1 MSNYLD
7 LLQQYA
13 FGTPSNV
20 PTVPTQQAQTVPTDE
35 AAYRIAAAR
44 TNGTGSSIT
53 DPTERDMIDLTTAEL
68 VAKYGLD
75 AIGMINSRSTG
86 NARYVRDRFDNG
98 PQGAFDGVST
108 VARGFGNSVGGIA
121 ALGLGLVND
130 DAGAWASEKLGEAN
144 AWVDEN
150 QSPSLKARRQA
161 NRVSNALTSEDN
173 KAIYDQEKQTDGTF
187 VAGLRRIGRDA
198 MSSVGNAID
207 DPVMLSEG
215 VLDAT
220 GSLLAGGPIAK
231 GAAVVGKVAV
241 GQLLKRGVI
250 AEAAAL
256 KASKFGAKI
265 TMPTTIGAMEAGGT
279 YTQTVQQV
287 MSMSHEG
294 LMRTSE
300 DYRGLI
306 EDGWN
311 PEDAKTEIATS
322 AGLTAAAIQFPVAA
336 ATGTLVSK
344 FEANPFKGVGS
355 ALGVA
360 KNSASEAIEEAIQSG
375 SGAAAGNFGVSAFAD
390 PNQDMLAGV
399 GEQAGLGGLFGSM
412 SAGVAQG
419 PSAAFDTALGAAKLG
434 VRAAVETGTAIT
446 GFAKS
451 KVNRITEEAEASSP
465 ISNQAVSASVKE
477 ALSREQE
484 LNAQVQADID
494 AGVYTPEQG
503 QDVLARMG
511 KLHETMKMDP
521 TELDDLPIDPVVKS
535 MIASADDRFDALNLA
550 SAVAKDTSKK
560 MPTRI
565 GAAIFINNTLERV
578 GGQIINDLNEAYD
591 PLPDENPVT
600 DTLRGYEGILVALS
614 QDPALVEARQVAQ
627 SYVQKLK
634 AESVSA
640 QAIETEDGQT
650 AAKAVASV
658 AQSNPESVPAELA
671 GLVLEQYRLGKVKL
685 SDGQA
690 KSLESVDTISRAGE
704 TYKLRAK
711 KLDLPEK
718 KLSLTDI
725 VSGQITNS
733 GTDNPD
739 GTRSAAGHVKYVM
752 QAVNAG
758 NTALAADRL
767 KRMMAF
773 SQHMQ
778 NKLVALN
785 QSFQS
790 GTASKSNLTK
800 YQALSP
806 SGAFQESL
814 TGVWLNPKAGPS
826 VALAQRISLDAEILG
841 TMANELALSMPA
853 LGVNPIELGSLPAEL
868 EGPAEVVARRF
879 RKGLATVEPVV
890 EPVAEPIPTP
900 TPVKPV
906 ATEPVKVDPV
916 VEAKPKT
923 TVKAENKATEAVDE
937 PTKPEPVTNIRGSK
951 LDAEWTAFTKESGT
965 LGIPRGD
972 MPQIPRDS
980 RGALT
985 NFLAARGIDSVEE
998 TVRADSLKPTQAEFS
1013 EARVERSGKSE
1024 SGRAILVSKDDHV
1037 VDGHHQWMFLR
1048 DLGADIRVIR
1058 LDAPIRDLIRIIKEM
1073 PSVTTSET
1081 KPVERPEEKS
1091 QAPAEIT
1098 TTQRETEP
1106 APKTEPEIVE
1116 PQTMEQAF
1124 PDLYDPKDGPVRNW
1138 FRQAYKL
1145 SKTPISKLFGLESP
1159 AAFISGALKSQEAF
1173 IEALGKVTD
1182 KTLTADLVEAYNT
1195 YLGNSSAIADRMNT
1209 RLANL
1214 LKRPLNKNTT
1224 KTFAD
1229 ALVDGFDGDNEVN
1242 GFPRGKVLNL
1252 VEQQED
1258 GSFQYNAKLMEA
1270 AILAGLQWV
1279 VSASSRTRVYD
1290 AEGVAKLLGIS
1301 EADAAEYVDWF
1312 KNGVWTTD
1320 AKRTLAAMIIKYW
1333 GVSPNAN
1340 APQGYVLGIAEGMA
1354 AEVIRGLEATG
1365 MITDTSD
1372 NIAGKTMSRLLFN
1385 ADKEAL
1391 YKDLSA
1397 FPSAI
1402 EDLVL
1407 IEREDTYYIG
1417 QAPDRVPA
1425 NQLHGS
1431 PVPLQ
1436 QQTQDAVK
1444 AAQETPYQLNLSML
1458 SLVESL
1464 GAKGVEFLWGKGNP
1478 TGTGINV
1485 NTAKTITGF
1494 NRTITAAHGHLM
1506 NLVSE
1511 LRNRADTLD
1520 ENLDDQK
1527 VYFRYG
1533 VSSVGRLQMQGRAN
1547 PQASKLIREVLLPTW
1562 STLDL
1567 SRTSNPDYQGFMLAI
1582 AQHLGIK
1589 VHKTKVINGNRTA
1602 VDDVQDELGSKYAE
1616 VVEMLSVWDLANE
1629 SDAPLDLEQKE
1640 LQLIKDTLGNDLSV
1654 AAVHSLLEYARYLNA
1669 AEKSSF
1675 RTGLYIEADGVT
1687 DGPVNALINLVAGR
1701 FSDSW
1706 LDLMNRGG
1714 MYLGRAQVSLNDYV
1728 NRGKEES
1735 QDLYQL
1741 TTNYLY
1747 DHLGGV
1753 ARKLG
1758 ENDDAWALNDSL
1770 RVLMSDL
1777 LPDLEINANGDIEF
1791 KRGIAKN
1798 PLTVTVYGSG
1808 VNGIAS
1814 KLTAQIIEELYSRL
1828 SAGNPPGA
1836 DTRKALKLLT
1846 TMAMDKPEFDLEVK
1860 KFSYKEIN
1868 LNTGTGEDFTL
1879 TAFMKKNL
1887 QQNVL
1892 HLFATPLTSAV
1903 KEIMGDALETAKLL
1917 QQATNIQSIYLK
1929 HNYRT
1934 AIADALAAKDGK
1946 DGTLASDFLSKAELD
1961 GIFQKLIKDHP
1972 MIDTGSQVIW
1982 VGGSANADVETS
1994 AFGSDVDD
2002 KMSSPGYA
2010 FGPTSAGVSGIP
2022 YIVISTG
2029 DGQMILNALTGE
2041 DAPQGI
2047 LPVFDGINMKLDTYV
2062 QDSIQINKAVYDG
2075 WMKNPIRAV
2084 EQSFSK
2090 FLELSGSSMND
2101 DAADDVRR
2109 ELWRSVMF
2117 LKDEAPTPEGL
2128 PLGNIADIQKKLAY
2142 VAGSLDARKAVL
2154 AKLNMSVDHMASA
2167 SAPYVKSDGV
2177 ELPADPKARLEMINQ
2192 MYEEELAKQPKNEG
2206 VSFRPV
2212 ADSTN
2217 ENIDNFLKGI
2227 RKKDQTGVTVLD
2239 RTSILRHID
2248 KLNVPSAQVELIRGA
2263 ARSLSSKDWKVV
2275 HGTAEQL
2282 MDYARENGIKLPTN
2296 WTGNDGLTLP
2306 GSKTVF
2312 LISANSET
2320 LTHELIHAATVGEVY
2335 EHYSMDPKAERTK
2348 PEGIRADAIRR
2359 MEVLMDEF
2367 MGIDLSKVKDAETLR
2382 EFGYAKDAIEGID
2395 EDASLSDIQR
2405 KTKRLNEFMAWTL
2418 ANQKLADLARKTR
2431 VKSKLGRIVD
2441 GVLAALTKLWRAGM
2455 APSVKADVFS
2465 NLKFNTL
2472 LLMNAKPSKLGSM
2485 KDLSS
2490 LAQFRDPSY
2499 GESDRLQQLEQGFLR
2514 RISGI
2519 VKRAEQSD
2527 RVLAQDLK
2535 DQHADMMVVAA
2546 NARNSAIAM
2555 GFNMTAQAAS
2565 LFEVMV
2571 TAFAVDSTLDG
2582 NATTRLNDMYQY
2594 VISKLDPKD
2603 FRKDP
2608 DANDDADQ
2616 QQAQDKYDFIVGNGF
2631 VANDLKKRSSL
2642 LPSFLA
2648 LAAVS
2653 EELQAVLAKMDVP
2666 KSEATSDGTLDSI
2679 LSTKAENALDVFARK
2694 LSGEGTNAPNIQSAV
2709 AAIIGK
2715 LAQNQAERESF
2726 VIQFVNPTGDRVDG
2740 VNDWLVR
2747 NSQELSQKAADRLQT
2762 IEEETDNKYVR
2773 QAAKAGQVI
2782 MGVVNKDISE
2792 GLSMATISTL
2802 NKGNAWTPFREI
2814 VSEVIGRTKENAP
2827 IYDMIK
2833 MVRAFSQKLR
2843 QTYRDEVP
2851 KLLAERFTRKLTSE
2865 ETTSLYTGLAK
2876 TDLAVFGSKN
2886 AAKVLEML
2894 RDDSKLKAEVARL
2907 KAEITKLDPVH
2918 AGKIERQAMDLAEYM
2933 VKGTVSEFLLRN
2945 AEAIAN
2951 LYGVIPDSVRKR
2963 RGPPSQ
2969 NLINAIDQLAS
2980 LYALGLVPNKTRIT
2994 LSDLA
2999 SKEADGTSFVFGS
3012 LVAQRDLELEKSITD
3027 RGRLNHYKGHVPT
3040 ETKAGS
3046 SLIVSKDDPKTHA
3059 DLLRRGYVR
3068 VEKYKGSRAE
3078 RYMGSMSYY
3087 FAPLTGKSAFN
3098 QGIAQNIRQTFN
3110 GVDPVTGFSLDTHG
3124 VGRIVQ
3130 QEAVKAITASRGSN
3144 NKGQPEAL
3152 MPVFDQDGSIIAYER
3167 SMDPAQLHRLERE
3180 SDLLKVIGIWRGR
3193 QSEERAAIE
3202 VNKELVNRL
3211 HDIWINRGVG
3221 REDEYVDL
3229 LDPKS
3234 HKDPVVADAVKLFT
3248 SEMLEEIKQTY
3259 GGDGFMVRKDMV
3271 NDSIGYRSASLG
3283 DLWTGV
3289 TRIPPE
3295 TAKVAANIATAI
3307 AGPKAYQY
3315 LVTGE
3320 KLLQNFVG
3328 DAKNTIVVRSIV
3340 VPVANIVSNVY
3351 QLVSRGV
3358 PLNDIVRGMPKKLAE
3373 VRSYHAN
3380 RLLEVRLENEI
3391 LVNKDNLTKLK
3402 PLQTRLQS
3410 IRDSHRRLSIWPLIE
3425 AGEFSSVSEATVS
3438 REDSTLLEGKMSEY
3452 VESLVGKLPASVQ
3465 TAGRYAIISRDTA
3478 LYQGLQRTVE
3488 YGDFL
3493 AKAILYD
3500 ELTKRKKLSPK
3511 EALVTVSDEFVNYD
3525 RLPGRFRGALESNG
3539 LAWFWHFK
3547 LRAAKIAVSMV
3558 RNNPLHVLLAG
3569 LVPTPDFIG
3578 TIGSPLG
3585 DNAFSIALEG
3595 KTGYSVGPMM
3605 GVHAQALNP
3614 WGNLLGF

>member
-1 MSNYLD
+1 MATIWGFLMANAAD
-7 LLQQYA
+7 LLA
-13 FGTPSNV
+13 KFANLPIGSGV
-20 PTVPTQQAQTVPTDE
+20 SDWRTQQSEALQAESYRQAAAEEIGQTYVPKIVDNNPLTEGINRSIGTANYNRDRN
-35 AAYRIAAAR
+35 AYRTDGQAVADNVVAVASGLG
-44 TNGTGSSIT
+44 GTIG
-53 DPTERDMIDLTTAEL
+53 
-68 VAKYGLD
+68 GL
-75 AIGMINSRSTG
+75 G
-86 NARYVRDRFDNG
+86 
-98 PQGAFDGVST
+98 
-108 VARGFGNSVGGIA
+108 
-121 ALGLGLVND
+121 ALGLGLVSD
-130 DAGAWASEKLGEAN
+130 DAGAWAAGKVGEF
-144 AWVDEN
+144 N
-150 QSPSLKARRQA
+150 QSAQDFQSAGINAKRQA
-161 NRVSNALTSEDN
+161 NVARNDVSKLIDDAAYESDLQTRGSFVSGLRKVGREFISGVSNATEDP
-173 KAIYDQEKQTDGTF
+173 ALFADG
-187 VAGLRRIGRDA
+187 A
-198 MSSVGNAID
+198 SNA
-207 DPVMLSEG
+207 V
-215 VLDAT
+215 
-220 GSLLAGGPIAK
+220 GSLLVGGPLGK
-231 GAAVVGKVAV
+231 GAKLAGSGVL
-241 GQLLKRGVI
+241 GQLLKRGVVG
-250 AEAAAL
+250 EAAAI
-256 KASKFGAKI
+256 KAGQVGSKLA
-265 TMPTTIGAMEAGGT
+265 MPGTIGAMESGGV
-279 YTQTVQQV
+279 YQQTVSDV
-287 MSMSHEG
+287 MGMGHDELIKSSPDYAQ
-294 LMRTSE
+294 LISE
-300 DYRGLI
+300 
-306 EDGWN
+306 GWN
-311 PEDAKTEIATS
+311 PEDARTEVATS
-322 AGLTAAAIQFPVAA
+322 AGLTAAAIQFPIAA
-336 ATGTLVSK
+336 GAGVLVSK
-344 FEANPFKGVGS
+344 FESNPFKGATS
-355 ALGVA
+355 FLNVA
-360 KNSASEAIEEAIQSG
+360 KNAGSEAIEEAIQSG
-375 SGAAAGNFGVSAFAD
+375 SGRASQNIGVRAFAD
-390 PNQDMLAGV
+390 ENQNLLDGI
-399 GEQAGLGGLFGSM
+399 GEEA
-412 SAGVAQG
+412 
-419 PSAAFDTALGAAKLG
+419 ALGALYGATSAGAVQVPGGIKNVAVAGGKAAIKGAVALG
-434 VRAAVETGTAIT
+434 GAVVGAARNRVETINT
-446 GFAKS
+446 
-451 KVNRITEEAEASSP
+451 EAEASSP

-484 LNAQVQADID
+484 LNTQVQADID

-511 KLHETMKMDP
+511 KLHESMKMDP

-565 GAAIFINNTLERV
+565 GAAIFINDTLERV

-614 QDPALVEARQVAQ
+614 QDPALIEARQVAQ

-634 AESVSA
+634 AESLSA

-685 SDGQA
+685 TDGQA

-711 KLDLPEK
+711 KMDLPEK

-879 RKGLATVEPVV
+879 RKGLATVESVV

-916 VEAKPKT
+916 VEAQPKT
-923 TVKAENKATEAVDE
+923 TVKTGNKATEAAAE
-937 PTKPEPVTNIRGSK
+937 PTKPEP
-951 LDAEWTAFTKESGT
+951 KE
-965 LGIPRGD
+965 
-972 MPQIPRDS
+972 
-980 RGALT
+980 A
-985 NFLAARGIDSVEE
+985 
-998 TVRADSLKPTQAEFS
+998 KPE
-1013 EARVERSGKSE
+1013 V
-1024 SGRAILVSKDDHV
+1024 
-1037 VDGHHQWMFLR
+1037 
-1048 DLGADIRVIR
+1048 
-1058 LDAPIRDLIRIIKEM
+1058 
-1073 PSVTTSET
+1073 

-1091 QAPAEIT
+1091 QATAEIT
-1098 TTQRETEP
+1098 TTQRETGP
-1106 APKTEPEIVE
+1106 APKTEPVAAPVEEIVAE
-1116 PQTMEQAF
+1116 PQTVAQAF
-1124 PDLYDPKDGPVRNW
+1124 PNLHSSENGKVKNW
-1138 FRQAYKL
+1138 FHSAFKL
-1145 SKTPISKLFGLESP
+1145 PKQMRSRLLGTGSP
-1159 AAFISGALKSQEAF
+1159 AKAVFDALKSQK
-1173 IEALGKVTD
+1173 ALDVFRGTNSTR
-1182 KTLTADLVEAYNT
+1182 TLSSDLANDYQG
-1195 YLGNSSAIADRMNT
+1195 YLGYGNLIADSVKT
-1209 RLANL
+1209 RLAETL
-1214 LKRPLNKNTT
+1214 AEPLT
-1224 KTFAD
+1224 KGKPTTFAD
-1229 ALVDGFDGDNEVN
+1229 ALTDGIDGDSQVN
-1242 GFPRGKVLNL
+1242 GWRSGKPFNIT
-1252 VEQQED
+1252 ERDAD
-1258 GSFQYNAKLMEA
+1258 GNFVYNNELLEGAV
-1270 AILAGLQWV
+1270 LAGLQWA
-1279 VSASSRTRVYD
+1279 VSAQSHNTVYD
-1290 AEGVAKLLGIS
+1290 TESVAKLLKTD
-1301 EADAAEYVDWF
+1301 EATAAQYVDWF
-1312 KNGVWTTD
+1312 NTGMWQEA
-1320 AKRTLAAMIIKYW
+1320 AKRDLADMIPKFW
-1333 GVSPNAN
+1333 GLQANRN
-1340 APQGYVLGIAEGMA
+1340 APEGYVKGISESMS
-1354 AEVIRGLEATG
+1354 AEVING
-1365 MITDTSD
+1365 MIDAGLLARETLD
-1372 NIAGKTMSRLLFN
+1372 ILGKTYTKVLFDPKKTDIFKSLN
-1385 ADKEAL
+1385 NYPSVIEEAV
-1391 YKDLSA
+1391 
-1397 FPSAI
+1397 
-1402 EDLVL
+1402 LVEPES
-1407 IEREDTYYIG
+1407 INHIG
-1417 QAPDRVPA
+1417 KAPAKIPT

-1431 PVPLQ
+1431 S
-1436 QQTQDAVK
+1436 VK
-1444 AAQETPYQLNLSML
+1444 LKPKQIELITNAQNTAHRLNLSML
-1458 SLVESL
+1458 RFTGLL
-1464 GAKGVEFLWGKGNP
+1464 GEAGMEGMFGRGSR
-1478 TGTGINV
+1478 TGQATNE
-1485 NTAKTITGF
+1485 NTAKSIEGY
-1494 NRTITAAHGHLM
+1494 NRTITSAFSNLM
-1506 NLVSE
+1506 ALVGE
-1511 LRNRADTLD
+1511 MDNYANTNDVDVADVD
-1520 ENLDDQK
+1520 MFFE
-1527 VYFRYG
+1527 FG
-1533 VSSVGRLQMQGRAN
+1533 ISSVGRLQMQGGAN
-1547 PQASKLIREVLLPTW
+1547 PQSSKIVREVLLPTW

-1567 SRTSNPDYQGFMLAI
+1567 SKPSGPHYEAFMLAI

-1589 VHKTKVINGNRTA
+1589 VHKKQLADSI
-1602 VDDVQDELGSKYAE
+1602 AE
-1616 VVEMLSVWDLANE
+1616 VEKELEGKFFLLMDTLNEWDAQYEDTPLELTEADFKPFKDALGDKIGPAAIHSLVEYNRYLKAT
-1629 SDAPLDLEQKE
+1629 PEQK
-1640 LQLIKDTLGNDLSV
+1640 
-1654 AAVHSLLEYARYLNA
+1654 AAF
-1669 AEKSSF
+1669 K
-1675 RTGLYIEADGVT
+1675 TGLYLEADGVT
-1687 DGPVNALINLVAGR
+1687 DGPINALVNFVAGS
-1701 FSDSW
+1701 FKASW
-1706 LDLMNRGG
+1706 IDLLNRGG
-1714 MYLGRAQVSLNDYV
+1714 LYLGSTRTSLADYIARDKSPFGNGV
-1728 NRGKEES
+1728 VDTGK
-1735 QDLYQL
+1735 DLYQL
-1741 TTNYLY
+1741 TTDFFQDTLANLKTALSTEKPAYQ
-1747 DHLGGV
+1747 
-1753 ARKLG
+1753 KL
-1758 ENDDAWALNDSL
+1758 NQALEE
-1770 RVLMSDL
+1770 VMADL
-1777 LPDLEINANGDIEF
+1777 LPDMKYDSETGVLKFD
-1791 KRGIAKN
+1791 RGIAKS
-1798 PLTVTVYGSG
+1798 PLTVTVYGSSIG
-1808 VNGIAS
+1808 GIAN
-1814 KLTAQIIEELYSRL
+1814 KITAIALEEMYSRYPTMEDMSPKLRENMNFLTSFVMSKVKGEYKMFGKRDETSYDVRGGL
-1828 SAGNPPGA
+1828 SY
-1836 DTRKALKLLT
+1836 T
-1846 TMAMDKPEFDLEVK
+1846 
-1860 KFSYKEIN
+1860 
-1868 LNTGTGEDFTL
+1868 FT
-1879 TAFMKKNL
+1879 ASMIKNL
-1887 QQNVL
+1887 EGNVRT
-1892 HLFATPLTSAV
+1892 LFAAPLQEAISEV
-1903 KEIMGDALETAKLL
+1903 MGDAMNTADVVRR
-1917 QQATNIQSIYLK
+1917 ATQSQSIFFKYA
-1929 HNYRT
+1929 YRE
-1934 AIADALAAKDGK
+1934 ALADALKQKDGS
-1946 DGTLASDFLSKAELD
+1946 DGTLSRDFLSATELED
-1961 GIFQKLIKDHP
+1961 IFQKLLKRFP
-1972 MIDTGSQVIW
+1972 MVETEAQTIW
-1982 VGGSANADVETS
+1982 VGGSARAEVEAS
-1994 AFGSDVDD
+1994 EFGRDIKD
-2002 KMSSPGYA
+2002 KMGSEPYI
-2010 FGPTSAGVSGIP
+2010 FGPANSGVAGIP
-2022 YIVISTG
+2022 FIVIGTG
-2029 DGQMILNALTGE
+2029 DGQMIINALTGE
-2041 DAPQGI
+2041 TPPQGT
-2047 LPVFDGINMKLDTYV
+2047 LPVFDGINMKLDTIME
-2062 QDSIQINKAVYDG
+2062 DSVKINKAVYDG
-2075 WMKNPIRAV
+2075 WMQNPVRAV
-2084 EQSFSK
+2084 EQSFRK
-2090 FLELSGSSMND
+2090 FLEAGGIEQSKQAMSEEMVAELDRAFGPEPLDFEFELQSTYKQLSD
-2101 DAADDVRR
+2101 
-2109 ELWRSVMF
+2109 
-2117 LKDEAPTPEGL
+2117 
-2128 PLGNIADIQKKLAY
+2128 IAN
-2142 VAGSLDARKAVL
+2142 SLDARKAVL
-2154 AKLNMSVDHMASA
+2154 SKVNMSVDHMASA
-2167 SAPYVKSDGV
+2167 GAPYVKSDGV
-2177 ELPADPKARLEMINQ
+2177 ELPMDPVAAAAIMDT
-2192 MYEEELAKQPKNEG
+2192 MYQEELAKIPGTKPLKIYEAPSEEITSFLGSNSDRHSSGARILSREKLRTLVDFLNIPLDQKSLVRAAANSLATKDWTVIHGSDAQLQAYANE
-2206 VSFRPV
+2206 
-2212 ADSTN
+2212 
-2217 ENIDNFLKGI
+2217 EGI
-2227 RKKDQTGVTVLD
+2227 RMPEGWQ
-2239 RTSILRHID
+2239 
-2248 KLNVPSAQVELIRGA
+2248 A
-2263 ARSLSSKDWKVV
+2263 
-2275 HGTAEQL
+2275 
-2282 MDYARENGIKLPTN
+2282 
-2296 WTGNDGLTLP
+2296 NDGFILP
-2306 GSKTVF
+2306 GSKTLF
-2312 LISANSET
+2312 MLAATSEV
-2320 LTHELIHAATVGEVY
+2320 LVHELIHAATVEQLY
-2335 EHYSMDPKAERTK
+2335 AHYTAKTGAKLNKEELTRAEAVK
-2348 PEGIRADAIRR
+2348 R
-2359 MEVLMDEF
+2359 MEVLMEEF
-2367 MGIDLSKVKDAETLR
+2367 MGVDPASIKDEATRTEFMFAKAAIDKIGDKINMSPALKNTA
-2382 EFGYAKDAIEGID
+2382 
-2395 EDASLSDIQR
+2395 Q
-2405 KTKRLNEFMAWTL
+2405 LNEFMAWTL
-2418 ANQKLADLARKTR
+2418 ANQKLADLARKTTVR
-2431 VKSKLGRIVD
+2431 SPLGLIVAK
-2441 GVLAALTKLWRAGM
+2441 VMATLKKLWRAGL
-2455 APSVKADVFS
+2455 APTAQNDVYS
-2465 NLKFNTL
+2465 NLRFNTL
-2472 LLMNAKPSKLGSM
+2472 LLMNAKPAKLGSVR
-2485 KDLSS
+2485 DLSG
-2490 LAQFRDPSY
+2490 LAQFQSREF
-2499 GESDRLQQLEQGFLR
+2499 GESDRLQQLEQGFLH

-2726 VIQFVNPTGDRVDG
+2726 ITQFVNPTGDRVNG

-2865 ETTSLYTGLAK
+2865 ETTSLYAGLAK

-2907 KAEITKLDPVH
+2907 KAEITKLDPTH
-2918 AGKIERQAMDLAEYM
+2918 AGRIERQAMDLAEYM

-2969 NLINAIDQLAS
+2969 NLIDAIDQLAS

-3167 SMDPAQLHRLERE
+3167 SMDPAQLHKLERE

-3373 VRSYHAN
+3373 IRSYHAN

-3539 LAWFWHFK
+3539 LVWFWHFK